1 MDIFEQKRRII
12 TTAIVAVVLTGISIA
27 VVVSTPLINQ
37 IHTQAADTASLV
49 ADAKAES
56 VRAVFDQHQD
66 LARQTASR
74 SELARVMVEY
84 NRGNLALADLRT
96 FSRPRLDD
104 AAKNIDNLAA
114 IVRFDASGA
123 EVVRVGPLD
132 DQLPADLPMPS
143 GLDIQSY
150 PVGVNNEARPLLHVI
165 AAIREDEQIVGYDLL
180 LFELSPLIPIFRVDA
195 DSSLCLLD
203 VERTRRLI
211 WTEGSHQF
219 QLTTPNGC
227 LAEQEGID
235 YKPDLDFFRASLP
248 DGTRVLAFIRLVE
261 GYGWEIHMNVRTSS
275 VFGKVIEDI
284 VISVVLILM
293 LSALAGTMVWRSLMP
308 VVHALVNQASQ
319 IARSTDE
326 LRLAQQVFNHTH
338 EAIVICDTG
347 LQVIRANPA
356 FNEITG
362 ATPKTLR
369 NTNLLAFMDSD
380 RCKEIDREEIHRHLV
395 AENAWQGEV
404 WLTGPDNDPFPNL
417 LTVSPVRNAR
427 GQIQQLI
434 LTFSDITARVQAE
447 KQMFRLAHFDK
458 LTGLPNRTAL
468 ETHLEQAIEQ
478 ARRQHHHFALM
489 FLDLDKFKPVN
500 DTMGHQAGDELLR
513 NVARRLK
520 HSIRANDV
528 VGRRGGD
535 EFVIITGP
543 LTNDADAQPIARKM
557 IQVLNEPFHIQGRTV
572 QIGASV
578 GIALYP
584 DNGQTAE
591 QLLATADKAMYSV
604 KTSGR
609 NNLAFA

>member
-1 MDIFEQKRRII
+1 
-12 TTAIVAVVLTGISIA
+12 
-27 VVVSTPLINQ
+27 
-37 IHTQAADTASLV
+37 
-49 ADAKAES
+49 
-56 VRAVFDQHQD
+56 
-66 LARQTASR
+66 
-74 SELARVMVEY
+74 MVEY

-165 AAIREDEQIVGYDLL
+165 AAIRVDEQIVGYDLL
-180 LFELSPLIPIFRVDA
+180 LFELSSLIPIFRVDA

-235 YKPDLDFFRASLP
+235 YKPDLDFFQASLP

-261 GYGWEIHMNVRTSS
+261 GYGWEIHMNARTSS

-293 LSALAGTMVWRSLMP
+293 LSALAGTMAWRSLMP
-308 VVHALVNQASQ
+308 IVHALVNQASQ

-362 ATPKTLR
+362 ATTKTLR
-369 NTNLLAFMDSD
+369 NTNLMAFIDSD

-557 IQVLNEPFHIQGRTV
+557 IQVLNEPFHIQGQTV
-572 QIGASV
+572 HIGASV

-584 DNGQTAE
+584 DNGQNAE

>member
-150 PVGVNNEARPLLHVI
+150 PVGVNNKARPLLHVI
-165 AAIREDEQIVGYDLL
+165 AAIRVDKQIVGYDLL
-180 LFELSPLIPIFRVDA
+180 LFELSPLIPIFRVDV

-248 DGTRVLAFIRLVE
+248 DGTRVLAFMRLVE
-261 GYGWEIHMNVRTSS
+261 GYDWEVHMNARTSS

-293 LSALAGTMVWRSLMP
+293 LSAVAGTVVWRSLRP
-308 VVHALVNQASQ
+308 IVHA
-319 IARSTDE
+319 
-326 LRLAQQVFNHTH
+326 
-338 EAIVICDTG
+338 
-347 LQVIRANPA
+347 
-356 FNEITG
+356 
-362 ATPKTLR
+362 
-369 NTNLLAFMDSD
+369 
-380 RCKEIDREEIHRHLV
+380 
-395 AENAWQGEV
+395 
-404 WLTGPDNDPFPNL
+404 
-417 LTVSPVRNAR
+417 
-427 GQIQQLI
+427 
-434 LTFSDITARVQAE
+434 
-447 KQMFRLAHFDK
+447 
-458 LTGLPNRTAL
+458 
-468 ETHLEQAIEQ
+468 
-478 ARRQHHHFALM
+478 
-489 FLDLDKFKPVN
+489 
-500 DTMGHQAGDELLR
+500 
-513 NVARRLK
+513 
-520 HSIRANDV
+520 
-528 VGRRGGD
+528 
-535 EFVIITGP
+535 
-543 LTNDADAQPIARKM
+543 
-557 IQVLNEPFHIQGRTV
+557 
-572 QIGASV
+572 
-578 GIALYP
+578 
-584 DNGQTAE
+584 
-591 QLLATADKAMYSV
+591 
-604 KTSGR
+604 
-609 NNLAFA
+609 